1 MINDLGLSKVIV
13 ETNCQ
18 ELVELWNS
26 KTSDRC
32 AIIPVL
38 NQIHELSRQCTY
50 FVLVHVRREA
60 NMATHY
66 TTKFA
71 LLSNS
76 ECTWLHDVP
85 NFLSQFF
92 QQDFPVEN

>member
-1 MINDLGLSKVIV
+1 MINDLGLSKVTV

-18 ELVELWNS
+18 ELVALWNS
-26 KTSDRC
+26 KTSNRC

-66 TTKFA
+66 TAKFA
-71 LLSNS
+71 LLSN
-76 ECTWLHDVP
+76 
-85 NFLSQFF
+85 
-92 QQDFPVEN
+92 

>member
-1 MINDLGLSKVIV
+1 MIKDLGLSKVIV

-26 KTSDRC
+26 KTSNRC

-38 NQIHELSRQCTY
+38 NQIHETWSTMHTFC
-50 FVLVHVRREA
+50 FGIA
-60 NMATHY
+60 AHY
-66 TTKFA
+66 TAKFA